1 MGSNYL
7 SNPLIFLIQFLFGI
21 YILVVMLRFLLQLT
35 RADFYN
41 PVSQFIVKATAPLL
55 NPLRRVIP
63 GLAGIDL
70 ASVVL
75 MWLLQSLELALVIIV
90 SGMGANLVATLA
102 WAVPELIDL
111 AINIFLFS
119 ILIQVILSWINPGTY
134 NPALSLIH
142 SLTEPLLRPARK
154 LIPPISGLDFSP
166 IIVMVGLT
174 LLKMLLL
181 PPLQMLTGTPFRDG

>member
-7 SNPLIFLIQFLFGI
+7 SNPLVFLIQFLFGL

-41 PVSQFIVKATAPLL
+41 PVSQFIVKVTSPLL

-63 GLAGIDL
+63 GVAGIDI
-70 ASVVL
+70 AAIVL
-75 MWLLQSLELALVIIV
+75 MWLLQSLEFALIVII
-90 SGMGANLVATLA
+90 SGMGASLAATLV
-102 WAVPELIDL
+102 WALPELVNL
-111 AINIFLFS
+111 AINVFLFA

-134 NPALSLIH
+134 NPALSLIN
-142 SLTEPLLRPARK
+142 SLTEPVLRPARRI
-154 LIPPISGLDFSP
+154 IPPISGLDLSP
-166 IIVMVGLT
+166 MVVMVGLT

-181 PPLQMLTGTPFRDG
+181 PPLQVLTGTPFR

>member
-1 MGSNYL
+1 MGEGYL
-7 SNPLIFLIQFLFGI
+7 TTPAVFLIQVVFGL
-21 YILVVMLRFLLQLT
+21 YATLVVLRFLLQLM